1 MISNDFDPKNPN
13 SFACN
18 LCHFLS
24 CNKKDYNRHIETK
37 KHIFNVSQC
46 FSIEKT
52 QKNPYECHC
61 GKTYKDNSGL
71 WRHKKK
77 CIFETL

>member
-13 SFACN
+13 GFACN
-18 LCHFLS
+18 LCHFSS

-77 CIFETL
+77 CIFEAL